1 MSEEFIIEVV
11 MMTLRTVG
19 LLVAPP
25 VIAIVVVG
33 LVANILQTI
42 TQLKDQALSF
52 VPKVIVVG
60 IVILVAIPWYLQVLQ
75 EFAHTIFEMMASA
88 TS

>member
-11 MMTLRTVG
+11 LLTLKTVG

-52 VPKVIVVG
+52 VPKIIVVG
-60 IVILVAIPWYLQVLQ
+60 IVMVLALPWYMQIIQ
-75 EFAHTIFEMMASA
+75 EFAQTIFEMMRSVV
-88 TS
+88 